1 MPMAMA
7 PEVGGVLG
15 GEVGEAGFG
24 FGAVEEGGEV
34 GIGGG
39 FGFMPLLLIGGAVL
53 AIILALMLLKKKK

>member
-1 MPMAMA
+1 MAMS
-7 PEVGGVLG
+7 PEVGAGVLG

-39 FGFMPLLLIGGAVL
+39 FGFMPLLLLGGAALATIL
-53 AIILALMLLKKKK
+53 AIALLRKK